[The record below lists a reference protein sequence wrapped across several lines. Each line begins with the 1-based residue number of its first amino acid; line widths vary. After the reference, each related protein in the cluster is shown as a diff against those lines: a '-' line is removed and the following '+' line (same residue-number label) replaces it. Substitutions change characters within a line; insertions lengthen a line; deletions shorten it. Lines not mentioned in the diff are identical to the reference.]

1 MPKLLTQ
8 VLLLRPQ
15 SGRVL
20 IGMVAGFTS
29 ERWPASSWNTRPD
42 HVGIRSHL
50 KRTINDAVLMGSSG
64 FDDLAAY
71 RRFVDEIVS
80 RFNARNSKRIDVE
93 RAELQLKWP
102 QLAAWN

>member
-29 ERWPASSWNTRPD
+29 VRWPASSWNTRPD
-42 HVGIRSHL
+42 HVGIR
-50 KRTINDAVLMGSSG
+50 ICPVL
-64 FDDLAAY
+64 L
-71 RRFVDEIVS
+71 DETS
-80 RFNARNSKRIDVE
+80 RG
-93 RAELQLKWP
+93 RA
-102 QLAAWN
+102 